1 MEYRTID
8 DLKKAEFEGFCS
20 VEKLREDL
28 SWIPAVQGVYMV
40 VYQGDVMP
48 EFLENGTGGL
58 KRKKDKSG
66 KLKIINPNVPVS
78 ELKSNWV
85 DGTCVVYI
93 GKAGGVDAKGKKSN
107 SKLQKRISD
116 YLDFG
121 SGEPV
126 GHWGGRLIWQIKDS
140 KDLLFC
146 WKAIQEQEG
155 NPVEIEKEF
164 IADFKRQY
172 GGKRPFANLKG

>member
-8 DLKKAEFEGFCS
+8 DLKKAGFEGFCS

-28 SWIPAVQGVYMV
+28 SGIPAVAGVYMV
-40 VYQGDVMP
+40 VYQSDGMP
-48 EFLENGTGGL
+48 EFLENGTGGFF
-58 KRKKDKSG
+58 KG
-66 KLKIINPNVPVS
+66 KNPNVPVS

-85 DGTCVVYI
+85 GGTCVVYI
-93 GKAGGVDAKGKKSN
+93 GKAGGVEANGKKSN

-146 WKAIQEQEG
+146 WKAIPEQEG

>member
-8 DLKKAEFEGFCS
+8 DLKKAGFEGFCS
-20 VEKLREDL
+20 VEKLREGL
-28 SWIPAVQGVYMV
+28 SGIPAVQGVYMV
-40 VYQGDVMP
+40 VYQNDGMP
-48 EFLENGTGGL
+48 EFLENGTGGFF
-58 KRKKDKSG
+58 KG
-66 KLKIINPNVPVS
+66 KNPNVAVS

-85 DGTCVVYI
+85 GGTCVVYI
-93 GKAGGVDAKGKKSN
+93 GKAGGVEANGKKSN

-146 WKAIQEQEG
+146 WKAIPEQEG

>member
-8 DLKKAEFEGFCS
+8 DLKKAGFEGFCS

-28 SWIPAVQGVYMV
+28 SGIPAVQGVYMV
-40 VYQGDVMP
+40 VYQGGGMP
-48 EFLENGTGGL
+48 EFLEVGTGGL
-58 KRKKDKSG
+58 FKG
-66 KLKIINPNVPVS
+66 KNPNVAVS

-93 GKAGGVDAKGKKSN
+93 GKAGGVEANGKKSN

-146 WKAIQEQEG
+146 WKAIPEQEG

>member
-8 DLKKAEFEGFCS
+8 DLKKAGFEGFCS
-20 VEKLREDL
+20 VEKLRDDL
-28 SWIPAVQGVYMV
+28 SGIPAVAGVYMV
-40 VYQGDVMP
+40 VYQGNGMP
-48 EFLENGTGGL
+48 EFLEVGTGGL

-85 DGTCVVYI
+85 KDTCVVYI
-93 GKAGGVDAKGKKSN
+93 GKATTLS
-107 SKLQKRISD
+107 KRISQ
-116 YLDFG
+116 YLKFG
-121 SGEPV
+121 NGKSI

-140 KDLLFC
+140 KDLQIC
-146 WKAIQEQEG
+146 WK
-155 NPVEIEKEF
+155 PVDADPREEEMRL

-172 GGKRPFANLKG
+172 GGKRPFANLQD

>member
-8 DLKKAEFEGFCS
+8 DLKKAGFEGFCS

-28 SWIPAVQGVYMV
+28 SGIPAVQGVYMV
-40 VYQGDVMP
+40 VYQGGGMP
-48 EFLENGTGGL
+48 EFLEVGTGGL
-58 KRKKDKSG
+58 FKG
-66 KLKIINPNVPVS
+66 KNPNVAVS

-93 GKAGGVDAKGKKSN
+93 GKAGGVEANGKKSN

-146 WKAIQEQEG
+146 WKAIPEQEG

-172 GGKRPFANLKG
+172 GGKRPFANLRD

>member
-8 DLKKAEFEGFCS
+8 DLKKAGFEGFCS

-28 SWIPAVQGVYMV
+28 SGMPAVQGVYMV
-40 VYQGDVMP
+40 VYQGGGMP
-48 EFLENGTGGL
+48 EFLEVGTGGL
-58 KRKKDKSG
+58 FKG
-66 KLKIINPNVPVS
+66 KNPNVAVS

-93 GKAGGVDAKGKKSN
+93 GKAGGVEANGKKSN

-146 WKAIQEQEG
+146 WKAIPEQEG

>member
-8 DLKKAEFEGFCS
+8 DLKKAGFEGFCS
-20 VEKLREDL
+20 VEKLRDDL
-28 SWIPAVQGVYMV
+28 SGIPAVAGVYMV
-40 VYQGDVMP
+40 VYQGNGMP
-48 EFLENGTGGL
+48 EFLENGTGGFF
-58 KRKKDKSG
+58 KAK
-66 KLKIINPNVPVS
+66 NPNVPVS

-85 DGTCVVYI
+85 GGTCVVYI
-93 GKAGGVDAKGKKSN
+93 GKAGGVEANGKKSN

-146 WKAIQEQEG
+146 WKAIPEQEG

>member
-1 MEYRTID
+1 MKYRTID
-8 DLKKAEFEGFCS
+8 DLKKAGFEGFCS
-20 VEKLREDL
+20 VEKLRDDL
-28 SWIPAVQGVYMV
+28 SGIPAVAGVYMV

-85 DGTCVVYI
+85 KDTCVVYI
-93 GKAGGVDAKGKKSN
+93 GKATTLS
-107 SKLQKRISD
+107 KRISQ
-116 YLDFG
+116 YLKFG
-121 SGEPV
+121 NGKSI

-146 WKAIQEQEG
+146 WKAIPEHKS
-155 NPVEIEKEF
+155 NSVEIEKEL

>member
-8 DLKKAEFEGFCS
+8 DLKKAGFKGFCT
-20 VEKLREDL
+20 VEDL
-28 SWIPAVQGVYMV
+28 RKDLSGIPAVAGVYMV
-40 VYQGDVMP
+40 VYQGDGMP
-48 EFLENGTGGL
+48 EFLENGTGGFF
-58 KRKKDKSG
+58 KG
-66 KLKIINPNVPVS
+66 KNPNVPVS

-85 DGTCVVYI
+85 KDTCVVYI

-121 SGEPV
+121 NGVSV

-146 WKAIQEQEG
+146 WKAIPEQVG
-155 NPVEIEKEF
+155 NPVEIEKEL

>member
-1 MEYRTID
+1 MEYRTIG
-8 DLKKAEFEGFCS
+8 DLKEAGFEGFCS
-20 VEKLREDL
+20 VADLRKDL
-28 SWIPAVQGVYMV
+28 SGIPVVQGVYIV
-40 VYQGDVMP
+40 VYEGDGMP
-48 EFLENGTGGL
+48 EFLERGTGGKRMR
-58 KRKKDKSG
+58 KRKGVRVEED
-66 KLKIINPNVPVS
+66 PNRPIS

-121 SGEPV
+121 NGVSV

-146 WKAIQEQEG
+146 WKAIPEQEG